1 MRIKPENELA
11 VINILAVLLIII
23 IAFVHLSVLRIILG
37 LPFIVLFPGYT
48 LTAALFPKRAGLNG
62 MERAALSF
70 GLSIAVAVLMGLIL
84 HYTPWGIG
92 LYPIVISLALFI
104 FVTSIIAW
112 YRRYRL
118 PTEEGFSIRLNTDF
132 LRWKATSR
140 LNKVLT
146 LILSAFILGVIGT
159 LAYVIVTPKAG
170 EKFTEFYV
178 LGLDGKAENY
188 PRELT
193 VGEPD
198 KIILGIVNHEQEND
212 MVYRVEIT
220 IDGEVNDTIG
230 PLALANEVKWQSEVG
245 FTPHKAGDNQ
255 KLELVLYKQGEDKP
269 YRSLYLWVDV
279 KGTS

>member
-1 MRIKPENELA
+1 LRVKPENELA
-11 VINILAVLLIII
+11 VINILSILLIII
-23 IAFVHLSVLRIILG
+23 ISFVSSNVLRIILG
-37 LPFIVLFPGYT
+37 LPFILFIPGYT
-48 LTAALFPKRAGLNG
+48 LTVALFPKRAELNG
-62 MERAALSF
+62 IARVALSF
-70 GLSIAVAVLMGLIL
+70 GLSIAVSVLMGLIL

-92 LYPIVISLALFI
+92 LYPIVVSLALFI

-112 YRRYRL
+112 YRRRRL
-118 PTEEGFSIRLNTDF
+118 PTEEGFPIRLNTDF
-132 LRWKATSR
+132 LRWRATSR

-188 PRELT
+188 PKELI
-193 VGEPD
+193 VGEEGNV
-198 KIILGIVNHEQEND
+198 ILGIVNHEQEND

-220 IDGEVNDTIG
+220 INSEVNDTIG
-230 PLALANEVKWQSEVG
+230 PLALANEAKWQSEVG
-245 FTPHKAGDNQ
+245 FTPHKVGDNQ
-255 KLELVLYKQGEDKP
+255 KAEFVLYKQGEDKP
-269 YRSLYLWVDV
+269 YKLLYLWVDV